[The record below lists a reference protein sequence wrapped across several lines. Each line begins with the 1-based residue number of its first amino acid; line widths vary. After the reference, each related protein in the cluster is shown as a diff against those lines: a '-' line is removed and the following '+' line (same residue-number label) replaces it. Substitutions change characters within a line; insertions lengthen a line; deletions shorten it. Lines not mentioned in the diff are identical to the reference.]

1 MLKLADRGDDNDP
14 TLPLSGRNP
23 AHQASETERILAS
36 VRRQLSVVIAGC
48 ILGVLLGVGYVMT
61 AVPQFTATAVLLLDN
76 RRVRAGQD
84 IYDSMPLGFEAAA
97 SAVDSQ
103 VEVLKSDSVALTVVD
118 KLQLTKDPEF
128 FSSRP
133 ALISSLIAEL
143 WDLIGLPAKYSDT
156 PPDDE
161 VIRRNLA
168 NTLRAAVQARRV
180 PRTLVMEI
188 EYKSPDR
195 NKAALIANGFADAYL
210 VDQLNAKY
218 DATRRASDWLQ
229 NRLAELKQQ
238 ALTSDL
244 AVQRFRAQN
253 DLISSGGKLVNEQQ
267 LGEVNTQLVVAR
279 ADTAR
284 AEARYERIRTIIED
298 RQTDAVV
305 TEAIG
310 NSIIEQL
317 RSKYVAA
324 AKRLSEFTAKLG
336 PDHATVASL
345 RTEMREY
352 ERLMFDEL
360 SRIAEVYRSELDI
373 ARSRE
378 KTLKSSLS
386 GLVDATAATNETL
399 VALRELEREAE
410 TYKELYK
417 TFLQRHQE
425 IVQQQSFP
433 ITEARIIMSAQTPV
447 RPSEPRTLRVLALTF
462 VLGGG
467 LGVCL
472 GALRE
477 FRDRGIRT
485 AEQVREDL
493 NLEFLGLLPFV
504 KSGNEKRKALPKQTK
519 RAGASASAAEPNHLL
534 QVPTLMRYVLD
545 NPLSAFAEALRAA
558 KIASD
563 LTLRDR
569 TPKVIG
575 VASALPGEGKS
586 TIAMNFACLLAHLGY
601 RTLLIDADLRNPGL
615 TRSVAAKAEAGVV
628 EAVLDGKP
636 IRDMLLREPDSSLA
650 ILPAVVRGRVPHT
663 SEFLGSPGM
672 RSVLKQAEQDF
683 TYILVDLPPLAPVV
697 DVRAIA
703 PALDAIL
710 LIVEWGVT
718 TRSFLRT
725 TLASAPVV
733 RDKCLGVLLNKVELD
748 KLKLYEDY
756 GSENYYG
763 GRYTKYYQTGT

>member
-1 MLKLADRGDDNDP
+1 MLKLADRGDDRDQA
-14 TLPLSGRNP
+14 LSRIHTP
-23 AHQASETERILAS
+23 AEKGETERILAA

-48 ILGVLLGVGYVMT
+48 ILGLLLGVGYVVT
-61 AVPQFTATAVLLLDN
+61 AVPQFTATAVILLDN

-84 IYDSMPLGFEAAA
+84 LYDISPLGLDAAA

-128 FSSRP
+128 AAPRP
-133 ALISSLIAEL
+133 GLISSLIGEFKG
-143 WDLIGLPAKYSDT
+143 LIGLSPSDDLA
-156 PPDDE
+156 PPDE
-161 VIRRNLA
+161 ELVRRGIA
-168 NTLRAAVQARRV
+168 NRLRYSVVARRV

-188 EYKSPDR
+188 EYKSPDAG
-195 NKAALIANGFADAYL
+195 KASLIANGFADAYL

-218 DATRRASDWLQ
+218 DATRRASEWLQ
-229 NRLAELKQQ
+229 HRLAELKQN

-284 AEARYERIRTIIED
+284 SEARYERIRTIIEG

-317 RSKYVAA
+317 RSKFVTA
-324 AKRLSEFTAKLG
+324 AKRLSEFSAKLG
-336 PDHATVASL
+336 PDHASVLNL

-360 SRIAEVYRSELDI
+360 TRISEVYRSELDI

-378 KTLKSSLS
+378 KALTSSLA

-399 VALRELEREAE
+399 VALRELERESE

-425 IVQQQSFP
+425 LTQQQSFP
-433 ITEARIIMSAQTPV
+433 ITEARVIMSAQRPF
-447 RPSEPRTLRVLALTF
+447 RPSEPRTFRVLVLTLVF
-462 VLGGG
+462 GGG

-485 AEQVREDL
+485 GDQVREDL
-493 NLEFLGLLPFV
+493 GLEFLGLLPYV
-504 KSGNEKRKALPKQTK
+504 KPTNDRKKAPSKKGKLDP
-519 RAGASASAAEPNHLL
+519 ASATQQLRDP
-534 QVPTLMRYVLD
+534 PMLMRYSLD

-558 KIASD
+558 KIAAD
-563 LTLRDR
+563 LTLRDKS
-569 TPKVIG
+569 PKIIG

-586 TIAMNFACLLAHLGY
+586 TIAANFACLLAHLGY

-615 TRSVAAKAEAGVV
+615 TRAIAPEAENGIV
-628 EAVLDGKP
+628 EAVLDGRP
-636 IRDMLLREPDSSLA
+636 IRDMLLWHQDTSLA
-650 ILPAVVRGRVPHT
+650 VLPAAVRGRVPHT
-663 SEFLGSPGM
+663 SEFLASPGM
-672 RSVLKQAEQDF
+672 RSVLKQAEQEF
-683 TYILVDLPPLAPVV
+683 VFIVVDLPPLAPVV
-697 DVRAIA
+697 DVRAIT
-703 PALDAIL
+703 PMLDAIL

-725 TLASAPVV
+725 TLTQAPMAH
-733 RDKCLGVLLNKVELD
+733 DKCLGVLLNKVKLD

-763 GRYTKYYQTGT
+763 GRYTKYYQSGT

>member
-1 MLKLADRGDDNDP
+1 MLKLADRGDDRDQA
-14 TLPLSGRNP
+14 LSRIHP
-23 AHQASETERILAS
+23 ATEKGETERILAA
-36 VRRQLSVVIAGC
+36 VRRQLSIVIAGS
-48 ILGVLLGVGYVMT
+48 ILGLLLGVGYVVT
-61 AVPQFTATAVLLLDN
+61 AVPQFTATAVILLDN

-84 IYDSMPLGFEAAA
+84 LYDIAPLGIDASA

-118 KLQLTKDPEF
+118 KLQLTKDAEF
-128 FSSRP
+128 GAPRP
-133 ALISSLIAEL
+133 GLISSLVAEFQH
-143 WDLIGLPAKYSDT
+143 LIGLSATEDLD
-156 PPDDE
+156 PPDEE
-161 VIRRNLA
+161 VVRRGIA
-168 NTLRAAVQARRV
+168 NRLRYSVQARRV

-188 EYKSPDR
+188 EYKSPDAY
-195 NKAALIANGFADAYL
+195 KAALIANGFADAYL

-218 DATRRASDWLQ
+218 EATRRASEWLQ
-229 NRLAELKQQ
+229 NRLAELKQN

-253 DLISSGGKLVNEQQ
+253 DLISSGGKLVSEQQ

-284 AEARYERIRTIIED
+284 AEARYERIRTIIEG

-317 RSKYVAA
+317 RSKFVAA
-324 AKRLSEFTAKLG
+324 AKRLSEFSAKLG
-336 PDHATVASL
+336 PDHASVLGL
-345 RTEMREY
+345 RAEMREY

-360 SRIAEVYRSELDI
+360 TRIAEVYRSELDI

-378 KTLKSSLS
+378 KALTSSLA
-386 GLVDATAATNETL
+386 GLVDATAASNETL
-399 VALRELEREAE
+399 VALRELERESE

-425 IVQQQSFP
+425 LTQQQSFP
-433 ITEARIIMSAQTPV
+433 ITEARVIMSAQRPY
-447 RPSEPRTLRVLALTF
+447 RPSEPRTFRVLALTLVF
-462 VLGGG
+462 GGG

-477 FRDRGIRT
+477 FRDRGMRT
-485 AEQVREDL
+485 GEQIREDL
-493 NLEFLGLLPFV
+493 GLEFLGLLPYI
-504 KSGNEKRKALPKQTK
+504 KPTDDKRKAPAKKGKPDPASATSTQQLRDLPK
-519 RAGASASAAEPNHLL
+519 
-534 QVPTLMRYVLD
+534 LMRYSLD

-558 KIASD
+558 KIAAD

-569 TPKVIG
+569 SPKIIG

-586 TIAMNFACLLAHLGY
+586 TVSANFACLLAHLGH
-601 RTLLIDADLRNPGL
+601 RTVLIDADLRNPGL
-615 TRSVAAKAEAGVV
+615 TRAVAPEAENGIV
-628 EAVLDGKP
+628 EAVLDGRP
-636 IRDMLLREPDSSLA
+636 IRDLLLWHQDTSLA
-650 ILPAVVRGRVPHT
+650 VLPAAVRGRVPHT
-663 SEFLGSPGM
+663 SEFLASPGM
-672 RSVLKQAEQDF
+672 KSVLKQAEQDF
-683 TYILVDLPPLAPVV
+683 AFIVVDLPPLAPVV

-703 PALDAIL
+703 PMLDGIL

-725 TLASAPVV
+725 TLTSAPMAH
-733 RDKCLGVLLNKVELD
+733 DKCLGVLLNKVKLD

-763 GRYTKYYQTGT
+763 GRYTKYYQSGT